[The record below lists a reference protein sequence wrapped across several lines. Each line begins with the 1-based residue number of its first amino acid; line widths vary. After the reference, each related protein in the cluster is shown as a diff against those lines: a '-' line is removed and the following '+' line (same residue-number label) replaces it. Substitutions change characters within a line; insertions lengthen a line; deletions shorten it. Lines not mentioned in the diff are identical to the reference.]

1 MAGNQGDN
9 GKREVVT
16 VTNDVRESGTKLS
29 LERNS
34 NTTRFKH
41 PDSPGRYRPTTCG
54 LATWMWQLRVLAEDW
69 TGLTALNE

>member
-34 NTTRFKH
+34 NNTRFKH

-54 LATWMWQLRVLAEDW
+54 LAT
-69 TGLTALNE
+69 